1 MGLSDVGQIEK
12 KTQARV
18 VKLFCESLGYEY
30 LGNWID
36 LTTNRNIESELFSS
50 FLRKQGYEE
59 NLINRALYLFD
70 KAAGDTSKSLFD
82 RNKAVYEL
90 LRYGVKVKP
99 EVGENTETVWL
110 IDWKQPQNNHFGIAE
125 EVTVKAADAKA
136 FDKRPDV
143 VLYGKRSIERVLPL
157 SRKMGFFNVPR

>member
-1 MGLSDVGQIEK
+1 MSNVGQIEK
-12 KTQARV
+12 LTQARV

-36 LTTNRNIESELFSS
+36 RTNNRNIESDLLRG

-82 RNKAVYEL
+82 
-90 LRYGVKVKP
+90 P
-99 EVGENTETVWL
+99 
-110 IDWKQPQNNHFGIAE
+110 
-125 EVTVKAADAKA
+125 
-136 FDKRPDV
+136 
-143 VLYGKRSIERVLPL
+143 
-157 SRKMGFFNVPR
+157 